1 MEWPYMHAW
10 DEQHTV
16 DWEGVKI
23 LEHEQNY
30 WKRRT
35 LEAIWIKKTEGRN
48 SNLDCGLMLNQTW
61 LSYIHYRPLHKFLIH
76 LSELLHHVTSCL
88 VAIYSVVFYACQQS
102 ADEDLRI
109 ETSWYDFYVDTFM
122 LCLAH

>member
-1 MEWPYMHAW
+1 MLGMNSILG
-10 DEQHTV
+10 
-16 DWEGVKI
+16 EGVKI

-61 LSYIHYRPLHKFLIH
+61 LSYIH
-76 LSELLHHVTSCL
+76 
-88 VAIYSVVFYACQQS
+88 
-102 ADEDLRI
+102 
-109 ETSWYDFYVDTFM
+109 
-122 LCLAH
+122 

>member
-1 MEWPYMHAW
+1 MSFLLISGAGLFTFVSTSLKVPSEHKYTVKTGDRKNGVAVHAW

-16 DWEGVKI
+16 DWEGAKI
-23 LEHEQNY
+23 LEHEQNH

-61 LSYIHYRPLHKFLIH
+61 LSYIH
-76 LSELLHHVTSCL
+76 
-88 VAIYSVVFYACQQS
+88 
-102 ADEDLRI
+102 
-109 ETSWYDFYVDTFM
+109 
-122 LCLAH
+122 